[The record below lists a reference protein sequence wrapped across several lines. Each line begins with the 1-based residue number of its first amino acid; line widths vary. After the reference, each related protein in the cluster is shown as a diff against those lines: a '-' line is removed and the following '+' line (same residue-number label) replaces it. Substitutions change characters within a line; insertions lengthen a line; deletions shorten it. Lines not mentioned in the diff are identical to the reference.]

1 MSRKNREAYPL
12 TAAQRLLVYAWE
24 RCPKPQL
31 LNIGTSIA
39 VGGDVIAFDA
49 LKHALHTAYGRC
61 ECLRL
66 RFRKNEDGTM
76 DLFTDKFQF
85 HCTMENREPVYAE
98 IRFLDKGKKQE

>member
-66 RFRKNEDGTM
+66 RFRKNEDGTITQYL
-76 DLFTDKFQF
+76 DPDDIG
-85 HCTMENREPVYAE
+85 E
-98 IRFLDKGKKQE
+98 IECGKWIL